1 MESQIFF
8 PENQPTE
15 EDILNNRSL
24 QNQNINLANALNTTS
39 FGNLGQSQ
47 NLIEFQ
53 LETNEYL
60 AKLRHYLAGDI
71 ETIDKDGNRYFEV
84 QKDDNLRILN
94 NLGVN
99 NYMGILSGF
108 IGKET
113 FLSVYGEERIN
124 ELIGELGQLLRVET
138 FSNAEL
144 YGLNTE
150 YKITQFTILVYRTL
164 VFIENAYRRSIAG
177 KERELTRESRMVI
190 QNQPLNTPQMGGMGI
205 PTSLMP
211 KQRFSLFKP
220 KTW

>member
-1 MESQIFF
+1 MESPIFF
-8 PENQPTE
+8 PENQPSE
-15 EDILNNRSL
+15 EDILQNQSL
-24 QNQNINLANALNTTS
+24 QNQNINLANALNSSS
-39 FGNLGQSQ
+39 FGNLGQTQ

-53 LETNEYL
+53 LETIEYL
-60 AKLRHYLAGDI
+60 EKLRHHLAGDI
-71 ETIDKDGNRYFEV
+71 EVIEKDGNRYFKR
-84 QKDDNLRILN
+84 QDNDNLRVLN
-94 NLGVN
+94 DLGVN

-113 FLSVYGEERIN
+113 FLSVYGEDRIN

-138 FSNAEL
+138 FSNAHL

-190 QNQPLNTPQMGGMGI
+190 QNQPLSNPQMGGMGV
-205 PTSLMP
+205 PSMP
-211 KQRFSLFKP
+211 KQRVKLFNP